1 MVGTGCGEERRG
13 ELVVVGYTSKECTGL
28 VTRE

>member
-13 ELVVVGYTSKECTGL
+13 ELVVVGYTSKEWWAN
-28 VTRE
+28 VV